1 MPGLNKLPYHQRLAR
16 LDLESL
22 ELRRLRA
29 DLVVAYK
36 IVFGIMSTD
45 IAKYF
50 KLNTD
55 VNYLNLRRHA
65 YQLVNLTA
73 KYSVVQLNEPL

>member
-1 MPGLNKLPYHQRLAR
+1 MQTYGRLM
-16 LDLESL
+16 
-22 ELRRLRA
+22 
-29 DLVVAYK
+29 AYK

-55 VNYLNLRRHA
+55 VNYLNLVGM
-65 YQLVNLTA
+65 LINL
-73 KYSVVQLNEPL
+73 LI

>member
-1 MPGLNKLPYHQRLAR
+1 
-16 LDLESL
+16 
-22 ELRRLRA
+22 
-29 DLVVAYK
+29 
-36 IVFGIMSTD
+36 MSTD

-65 YQLVNLTA
+65 YQLVNLAA
-73 KYSVVQLNEPL
+73 KYSVVQRTFVNRIIPIWNDLPADTVNFRSLSLFKQSLTLDILVKYYKITF